1 MTPLVEHIVAQS
13 TVKIVYCL
21 PVANSTPN
29 RTKLQFAGFQ
39 SGGFYTVI
47 VVNPPE
53 SKLTKRTSVHPGI
66 IRFSVDAP
74 SFPLRVDVNYG

>member
-1 MTPLVEHIVAQS
+1 MTPIVEHIVAQS

-29 RTKLQFAGFQ
+29 RTKLQFASFQ

-53 SKLTKRTSVHPGI
+53 SKLTKRTFVHRGI
-66 IRFSVDAP
+66 IRFLVDY
-74 SFPLRVDVNYG
+74 PLLPPQSGRQI